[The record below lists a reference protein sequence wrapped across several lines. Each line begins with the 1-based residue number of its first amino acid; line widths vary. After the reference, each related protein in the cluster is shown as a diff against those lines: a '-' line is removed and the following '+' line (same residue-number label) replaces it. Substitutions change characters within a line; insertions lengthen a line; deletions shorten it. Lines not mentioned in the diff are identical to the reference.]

1 MYLCSFI
8 REGLGFWV
16 TEKRIGFLPFW
27 VYSEVEER
35 ERERERESKYKGFSF
50 LGLFFIFLIDGVV
63 IRVS

>member
-1 MYLCSFI
+1 MYLCSVI

-35 ERERERESKYKGFSF
+35 ERERER
-50 LGLFFIFLIDGVV
+50 VR
-63 IRVS
+63 IRALVF

>member
-1 MYLCSFI
+1 MYLCSVI

-35 ERERERESKYKGFSF
+35 ERERERER
-50 LGLFFIFLIDGVV
+50 VR
-63 IRVS
+63 IRALVF

>member
-1 MYLCSFI
+1 MYLCSVI

-35 ERERERESKYKGFSF
+35 ERERVRIRALVFSIIF
-50 LGLFFIFLIDGVV
+50 YFFN
-63 IRVS
+63 RWCSY